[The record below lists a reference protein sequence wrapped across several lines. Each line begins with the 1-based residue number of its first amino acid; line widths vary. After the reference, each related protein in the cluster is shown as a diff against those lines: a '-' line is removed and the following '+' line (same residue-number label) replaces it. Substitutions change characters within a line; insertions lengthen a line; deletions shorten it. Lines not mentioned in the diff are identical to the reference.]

1 MIINYSVIIS
11 TLNCCKDL
19 KLTIENLKK
28 NYSKSFE
35 VIVIDGNSNDDT
47 IYYLKKESFISKWI
61 SENDTGIYD
70 AWNKGLNLA
79 KGKWIMFLGA
89 GDTISQDLFLNYDR
103 LVTSSKK
110 KNDFIFC
117 KIQIGMRIINS
128 NWNWEKFRKYMNIPH
143 CGGIHNREYFE
154 NYGLFNA
161 QFKIAGD
168 YELLLR
174 KKNELIVEKLDL
186 VGVKM
191 KVGGLSQNNLA
202 VFLESRLAKKI
213 NNSQNL
219 FYNNIFY
226 VYTIIKYVIKKII
239 FK

>member
-1 MIINYSVIIS
+1 
-11 TLNCCKDL
+11 
-19 KLTIENLKK
+19 
-28 NYSKSFE
+28 
-35 VIVIDGNSNDDT
+35 
-47 IYYLKKESFISKWI
+47 
-61 SENDTGIYD
+61 
-70 AWNKGLNLA
+70 
-79 KGKWIMFLGA
+79 
-89 GDTISQDLFLNYDR
+89 
-103 LVTSSKK
+103 
-110 KNDFIFC
+110 
-117 KIQIGMRIINS
+117 MRIINS
-128 NWNWEKFRKYMNIPH
+128 NWKWQKFRKYMNIPH

-191 KVGGLSQNNLA
+191 KAGGVSQNNLA

-226 VYTIIKYVIKKII
+226 VYTLIKHVIKKII